1 MHKPIIRSESS
12 GLYFNFVSVISVH
25 SVVSIGTI
33 LLQNKKRNDQ
43 MIHSVFKY

>member
-25 SVVSIGTI
+25 SVVRIGAI
-33 LLQNKKRNDQ
+33 LYKIKNG
-43 MIHSVFKY
+43 MIK